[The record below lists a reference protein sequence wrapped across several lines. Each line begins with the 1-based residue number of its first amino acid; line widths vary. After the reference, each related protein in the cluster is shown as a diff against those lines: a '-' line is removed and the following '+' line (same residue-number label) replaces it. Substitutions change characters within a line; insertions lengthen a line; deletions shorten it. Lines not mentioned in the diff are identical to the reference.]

1 MPQTHTFKSALIE
14 AGFILLFA
22 SFLGFLYSGFSAKG
36 LFLPSRPDKSTSETV
51 PGKFLSFDEAL
62 ALHENR
68 KVLFVD
74 ARHHYDFSLGHIEG
88 ALNIPLRDFDSGV
101 TQLSGFAK
109 STMIVTYC
117 DGSECNSS
125 VGLAAKLDSAG
136 YTKVHIFFGGW
147 NEWLS
152 HHQPVKQ

>member
-1 MPQTHTFKSALIE
+1 VPQTHTFKSALIE
-14 AGFILLFA
+14 AGFILLFG
-22 SFLGFLYSGFSAKG
+22 SFIGLLYSGLSAKG
-36 LFLPSRPDKSTSETV
+36 LFLPNRPDKQMSETV

-68 KVLFVD
+68 KALFVD

-88 ALNIPLRDFDSGV
+88 ALNIPLYDFDSGV
-101 TQLSGFAK
+101 TQLSGLAK
-109 STMIVTYC
+109 NTMIVTYC

-136 YTKVHIFFGGW
+136 YTRVHIFFGGW